1 MHSFLTAMQN
11 CIIQKVYHDES
22 SSSELW
28 NSAADGL
35 RFGDALFC
43 EWVLNACPTETLKGS
58 SQPDKYP
65 GAESDKIL
73 DKANLFDKWQPMVLD
88 RPLPPSSN
96 RPPPPVKPSVSG
108 KMAKGNLMGWEP
120 APGLPGG
127 WFQAFKGG
135 GSLTDSHDQHAQQHH
150 PQEHDAS
157 GGGVD
162 PTDIPPGQRIMLLS
176 RDLLSPL
183 GRRCLPN
190 ERPPPSSRGKK
201 GGASANAKRQQAA
214 EAAFSTQ
221 ADAVAALEALEAR
234 VETSNEALA
243 SDDGASIA
251 GVKPTEAVPPDG
263 FFGLGHPGV
272 KTLLEGLPHAEAAA
286 AAAEEAGDDP
296 YEFKDAPALCQE
308 LVAEAEKRK
317 SEQEERGTIDEAV
330 RRKLHLDRLHFP
342 RKRRFSHRRGGL
354 PPLPSDEIGDD
365 EEKGES
371 AAVENE
377 EGKEADGVAADA
389 AAVDEGDEQGESM
402 QEGDAAVAAEG
413 AAKETA
419 ASGES
424 SAEASSV
431 EKWALGATYEP
442 IVKKSDD
449 AAVVSDDTANAADS
463 SLASKD
469 SSSSSAAV
477 VASGGGA
484 APTAATRS
492 GKDLALTHERQFP
505 EKLLLGP
512 GLGLSQGPHQAEELL
527 AVWDFLCAFHKVL
540 GLLPLPFSDF
550 FHAVTKTGSRRVP
563 GSVAGNGSAAAAADT
578 GAGESAAEKPVPM
591 FASLPALHLNEMGQ
605 GLTRALLMDMDTCL
619 MLKTDRDKKDLF
631 ALKPCNSLTW
641 PELARQCLVTMTQYR
656 HCTSV
661 TSADSIRWLRQYP
674 RGTLA
679 VAMDLLAVL
688 TSHPLSGPF
697 LEPVNAV
704 EVSGYTS
711 VVTKPMDL
719 SAVRRKLYNYEHHS
733 AFASDVRLVWTNC
746 LAFNDPNSYLGR
758 CALCLSQFFEE
769 LYEEWITKPEELEAE
784 EIAAEAAAA
793 AEAKAANGDAES
805 SSDVT
810 AVTGA
815 ASADA
820 QLNSGGGDLSSS
832 TSSGDLSS
840 ASVGDG
846 SSAPAIAPSSMDA
859 MDAKIA
865 SLLGPD
871 ATFKAR
877 QAATMRRLQHQASF
891 TMPRAPAAAA
901 STGNNGGEAEEGAE
915 AAAAASVQACT
926 NSALVHPSFWHGV
939 PALSGGAARRARAA
953 AKVKAKA
960 QAKAK
965 RAEAKV
971 AGGQE
976 PGSDGAAAAVA
987 ASSAMDEDEAGE
999 HGDEGKA
1006 AAATMDE
1013 DSNEEDE
1020 NDEEDDDEEEEA
1032 EDWKPD
1038 AGDVK
1043 RAEKSSLYALISPV
1057 WAGYA
1062 MPYDPLVRVCA
1073 CEGMMTMMRRVNLVC
1088 AHSHEFFSVL
1098 FHLHSY

>member
-1 MHSFLTAMQN
+1 M
-11 CIIQKVYHDES
+11 
-22 SSSELW
+22 
-28 NSAADGL
+28 
-35 RFGDALFC
+35 
-43 EWVLNACPTETLKGS
+43 LNACPTETLKGS

-65 GAESDKIL
+65 GAETDQVL

-88 RPLPPSSN
+88 RPLPPSSS

-135 GSLTDSHDQHAQQHH
+135 GSLTDSADQQQHQQQHQPH
-150 PQEHDAS
+150 PQEHLEAAG

-162 PTDIPPGQRIMLLS
+162 PTDIPPGQRIMLFS

-221 ADAVAALEALEAR
+221 AEAVAALEALETR

-251 GVKPTEAVPPDG
+251 GQKPTEAVPPDG

-286 AAAEEAGDDP
+286 AAAEEAGDEP
-296 YEFKDAPALCQE
+296 YEFEDAPTLCQE

-354 PPLPSDEIGDD
+354 PPLPSDEND
-365 EEKGES
+365 EENGEEES
-371 AAVENE
+371 AAMEEEAEDESAQGKGAEDASAAAADGEDGEADKQEE
-377 EGKEADGVAADA
+377 EGAGGGA
-389 AAVDEGDEQGESM
+389 
-402 QEGDAAVAAEG
+402 GDAAKAEESAAG
-413 AAKETA
+413 D
-419 ASGES
+419 ASSSSS
-424 SAEASSV
+424 SAQWV
-431 EKWALGATYEP
+431 LEKWASGATYEP
-442 IVKKSDD
+442 KAKKNED
-449 AAVVSDDTANAADS
+449 NAADAKNS
-463 SLASKD
+463 TATDGADGASVDASASK
-469 SSSSSAAV
+469 
-477 VASGGGA
+477 GGAA
-484 APTAATRS
+484 APTAATRA
-492 GKDLALTHERQFP
+492 GKDLTLTHERQFP

-563 GSVAGNGSAAAAADT
+563 GSVAGAGTPSNATAAAANGTTAACD
-578 GAGESAAEKPVPM
+578 GAGSGSGAEKPVPM

-631 ALKPCNSLTW
+631 ALKPCNALTW
-641 PELARQCLVTMTQYR
+641 PEMARQCLVTMTQYR

-679 VAMDLLAVL
+679 IAMDLLAVL

-719 SAVRRKLYNYEHHS
+719 SAVRRKLYNYEHHK

-769 LYEEWITKPEELEAE
+769 LYEEWITKPEKVEAE
-784 EIAAEAAAA
+784 EIAAAEAAAA
-793 AEAKAANGDAES
+793 EPAAGTDGVDSGSSVTAASAVDASAGDAEPK
-805 SSDVT
+805 SDN
-810 AVTGA
+810 
-815 ASADA
+815 S
-820 QLNSGGGDLSSS
+820 NSNNSSGGGGAGSF
-832 TSSGDLSS
+832 GASS
-840 ASVGDG
+840 ALT
-846 SSAPAIAPSSMDA
+846 ATTSSMDLA
-859 MDAKIA
+859 AANDAKMA

-871 ATFKAR
+871 ATHLAR
-877 QAATMRRLQHQASF
+877 QAAVARRLQTQASF
-891 TMPRAPAAAA
+891 AMPLALAATGSGAGDGQESEESAAAA
-901 STGNNGGEAEEGAE
+901 TVE
-915 AAAAASVQACT
+915 ACT
-926 NSALVHPSFWHGV
+926 NAALVHPAFWHGV

-953 AKVKAKA
+953 LKAKA
-960 QAKAK
+960 KAT
-965 RAEAKV
+965 RAATK
-971 AGGQE
+971 AT
-976 PGSDGAAAAVA
+976 AAVA
-987 ASSAMDEDEAGE
+987 ASSSSTTAMEDDEEGQGQGE
-999 HGDEGKA
+999 GA
-1006 AAATMDE
+1006 AAMEE
-1013 DSNEEDE
+1013 DSNEG
-1020 NDEEDDDEEEEA
+1020 EEEGGYDDDDDEEEA

-1043 RAEKSSLYALISPV
+1043 RAEKACLYALISPV

-1062 MPYDPLVRVCA
+1062 MPYDPLVREFGTLNMCIHIRQSCA
-1073 CEGMMTMMRRVNLVC
+1073 GKV
-1088 AHSHEFFSVL
+1088 FFLLFPFECSSLRL
-1098 FHLHSY
+1098 FHVFNEMLT